1 MPASGSAHLRR
12 STDRIKLNARIN
24 TTAQASTSN
33 AFKAVMENPGDVVT
47 LTIRDIPRFDGTKP
61 ENYRERSLKTRV
73 VLSMSNKDV
82 LLMF

>member
-1 MPASGSAHLRR
+1 
-12 STDRIKLNARIN
+12 
-24 TTAQASTSN
+24 
-33 AFKAVMENPGDVVT
+33 MENPGDVVT